1 MDYLKNHCWCSSSHW
16 DGQNYDC
23 QIIVH
28 LRSYDEHSKEDWN
41 NIFEKKTIFSEEKY
55 EFHMRCMENVSSID
69 EKSKNEFAKDNAYKD
84 INYPKKEV
92 LDWLYENI
100 PDKKWCIGSDSYIS
114 DDSACSFSFFF
125 QRKKD
130 AMAFIKKWSKWQK
143 PVNYRQYFKDVTKV
157 LNLETGKYTTK

>member
-41 NIFEKKTIFSEEKY
+41 NIFSKKTIFSEENYKLMLSR
-55 EFHMRCMENVSSID
+55 FENLSMD
-69 EKSKNEFAKDNAYKD
+69 EEAKDKLAKEVSYKE

-100 PDKKWCIGSDSYIS
+100 PDKKWCIGNDEYIS
-114 DDSACSFSFFF
+114 NDSACSFSFFF

-130 AMAFIKKWSKWQK
+130 AMAFINKWSKWQK
-143 PVNYRQYFKDVTKV
+143 PVHYRQYFKNINKV
-157 LNLETGKYTTK
+157 LDLETGKYKTK